1 MNLRLSP
8 AQYKLLHPPRWYGME
23 VELVTDAFLL
33 KIVDRWKFE
42 ETREAFGKFHNPVN
56 ATHRALQ
63 KNLQAVR

>member
-1 MNLRLSP
+1 MNLRLSQ
-8 AQYKLLHPPRWYGME
+8 AQHALLHPVERYGLQQ
-23 VELVTDAFLL
+23 VTKELFCVF
-33 KIVDRWKFE
+33 DRWKFE